1 MRRENYTSNKKAMS
15 LDWCDQCTCE
25 QLDFCL
31 PWKIAGW
38 QPSSFQFTLLSTDA
52 VPGDQQVVL
61 LVAQTCLHQLTTRSR
76 NEVPLPD
83 GPVTTALYTFLTA
96 LGCELRHARSI
107 HAQCSRAQ
115 MPSVCTLTRTR
126 RLRVT
131 EFWRQVGAVTSN
143 EDAVTHSRPQAC
155 PLCELLA
162 SVFFKIQKEHGEV
175 SETLIRMGLWKQ
187 QEVLTATL
195 QEDGLSRANNMVAQ
209 AADNHGL
216 NSCFGCAARFLP
228 DVCRPPVPQPSC
240 PPSRMTPSG
249 SMDHHAC
256 SQYHQ
261 VVGKY
266 RVPSDQTESFRHDSP
281 LPLKQQRH
289 APGNVHCLRLKFTP
303 ETDGLFAMHS
313 TVHSECYLCCNPLAC
328 AYFASW

>member
-1 MRRENYTSNKKAMS
+1 MS